1 MQLHG
6 ILKMINTM
14 LVSLLNFF
22 KVSVL
27 WVANAIKM
35 EKYRGDIDESGLNI
49 LTEDVESKR
58 LVIKK
63 IILKC
68 LLLLANVTNLLV
80 KV

>member
-1 MQLHG
+1 
-6 ILKMINTM
+6 MINTL

-27 WVANAIKM
+27 WVVNVIKM
-35 EKYRGDIDESGLNI
+35 EKYRGDIDESGLNM